1 MPPPPGAAYRVLVKA
16 GMRPRQE
23 RVLLLTAM
31 ATHVVFTS
39 ALLAPSA
46 LWRPRVAAGTAA
58 LVFGALLPLLL
69 VRRTRL
75 LAAAPEPASRC
86 VSRGAYVAALARS
99 AAAWQDIGLHA
110 LLGGVLA
117 LVYSLTATYA
127 FGWSAAT
134 APARFVPA
142 HGVYYVNEA
151 WLVLLALSTALGAV
165 YAAAVLVL
173 LPGARSGVPPFDAG
187 ALGVSLR
194 VRCVRTVARQAPRA
208 LVLLPVAA
216 ALFFAYVCVRASLWA
231 AVLRVTGVETLV
243 RRYIVPSFRLPFAPL
258 ALGASLAPPLAMVL
272 VLFEVT
278 HTLFDVYW
286 THPLPPLTARDK
298 DPNTVLLAGLGEPHE
313 FFCSQAF
320 AELAHMAMHDAARRR
335 AIFDDVQRQ
344 HGRPVA
350 WSGVCDAALRVLG
363 GVAVSAPAP
372 APTPAPAP
380 PAAPAPRSSIWHIL
394 ARAPPA
400 AGARPSGTAAP
411 APTGVPVPFLR
422 IVSWALSALGRT
434 VWTLV
439 PGDAKHALLPQTVH
453 TFVFAPAPALLLDA
467 ELRPHCAAA
476 AWAARALQ
484 HLVLASLA
492 EDKYGSVQKDVPRV
506 LDALVRAHSRLSAA
520 RERVEGIAAEADG
533 QLVREVRMLRGML
546 VADAGAD
553 ASFSTAYA
561 PFYNEMQAAWQAYAA
576 EDAALCSAVRT
587 ISEAFARWRVPRPS
601 HMEARMPPSA

>member
-16 GMRPRQE
+16 GMRPRKE

-187 ALGVSLR
+187 ATHSSDTRPL
-194 VRCVRTVARQAPRA
+194 PRA
-208 LVLLPVAA
+208 ATTPVGAPGTEADDTGVTAA
-216 ALFFAYVCVRASLWA
+216 DSSDCGPVPTLFFAATRNV
-231 AVLRVTGVETLV
+231 
-243 RRYIVPSFRLPFAPL
+243 
-258 ALGASLAPPLAMVL
+258 
-272 VLFEVT
+272 
-278 HTLFDVYW
+278 
-286 THPLPPLTARDK
+286 
-298 DPNTVLLAGLGEPHE
+298 
-313 FFCSQAF
+313 
-320 AELAHMAMHDAARRR
+320 
-335 AIFDDVQRQ
+335 
-344 HGRPVA
+344 
-350 WSGVCDAALRVLG
+350 
-363 GVAVSAPAP
+363 
-372 APTPAPAP
+372 
-380 PAAPAPRSSIWHIL
+380 
-394 ARAPPA
+394 
-400 AGARPSGTAAP
+400 
-411 APTGVPVPFLR
+411 
-422 IVSWALSALGRT
+422 
-434 VWTLV
+434 
-439 PGDAKHALLPQTVH
+439 
-453 TFVFAPAPALLLDA
+453 
-467 ELRPHCAAA
+467 
-476 AWAARALQ
+476 
-484 HLVLASLA
+484 
-492 EDKYGSVQKDVPRV
+492 
-506 LDALVRAHSRLSAA
+506 
-520 RERVEGIAAEADG
+520 
-533 QLVREVRMLRGML
+533 
-546 VADAGAD
+546 
-553 ASFSTAYA
+553 
-561 PFYNEMQAAWQAYAA
+561 
-576 EDAALCSAVRT
+576 
-587 ISEAFARWRVPRPS
+587 
-601 HMEARMPPSA
+601 